1 MYLERICIWNW
12 RKFEVV
18 DNEKASIEIVF
29 NKHLNVI
36 VGENDSGKTAIIDA
50 IKAGL
55 STNSQDVTWI
65 LESDFFDP
73 SLPIKIEYFYKE
85 LTEDEEAFLYEWLY
99 FVEKESIFRVV
110 LEVENIKDLN
120 GKQRISRVLLGGE
133 AGKESVINDNV
144 RHLLSVTYLK
154 PLRDAESELSPGN
167 RSRFAQIL
175 KNLNVFQENDGV
187 IKKEIEEILTVAFSD
202 VQQKIDDPV
211 LNKMEDVVQSFFD
224 KSRERKP
231 VIQPRNMKFDEFV
244 KKLELNLG
252 EIGTGLGS
260 SNLLFMAAELL
271 LLSENKF
278 GPQLALIEEI
288 EAHIH
293 PQSQLRLIKYF
304 EKKSKEDGIQ
314 YILTSHSPILASS
327 ISLEHIILIYNN
339 RAYPMHAGL
348 TLLDEDDYKFLERFL
363 DATKSN
369 MFFARGIIMVEGDS
383 ENLLI
388 PALAEIIDR
397 PLYDYGVSIVN
408 VGNLA
413 FKRYASILLRAD
425 SQALNFPVSIVTDV
439 DLKPRSYFDKNY
451 ITYFEVDNSIEG
463 EIGAL
468 FDYDFDSSLV
478 GSYFTFD
485 ILLQRIKGKVDVD
498 PDNFVKLI
506 SLLEKFKNKKYEDI
520 LLQKIHELE
529 TRYYNNVES
538 TKVFI
543 SSPWTLEF
551 AIAES
556 GLSEYLQD
564 AVLEI
569 NFVTLK
575 NRVAK
580 KAEWNIIGSVEK
592 KAVEI
597 YRFMLTNQISKA
609 AVAQILA
616 NKLIENKT
624 SVSTIFR
631 SDPKLK
637 YLYDS
642 ILHVTGGC

>member
-1 MYLERICIWNW
+1 M
-12 RKFEVV
+12 
-18 DNEKASIEIVF
+18 
-29 NKHLNVI
+29 
-36 VGENDSGKTAIIDA
+36 
-50 IKAGL
+50 
-55 STNSQDVTWI
+55 
-65 LESDFFDP
+65 
-73 SLPIKIEYFYKE
+73 
-85 LTEDEEAFLYEWLY
+85 
-99 FVEKESIFRVV
+99 

-592 KAVEI
+592 SSRNISVHA
-597 YRFMLTNQISKA
+597 NQSNFKSCSCS
-609 AVAQILA
+609 
-616 NKLIENKT
+616 NTCK
-624 SVSTIFR
+624 
-631 SDPKLK
+631 
-637 YLYDS
+637 
-642 ILHVTGGC
+642 